1 MRFEAETLD
10 DALLKLYPELI
21 SRGANIS
28 ASRGRNAEILGVLIE
43 IEQARARLSRSE
55 TRGRLFSSLVELLWY
70 LTGDNQLEF
79 IEPYIS
85 RYREDS
91 EDGRT
96 VYGGYAKRII
106 LSRLGSRSISS
117 SRRLCG
123 ISTRSENALASFS
136 ILFLTPSS
144 QSIKVKSSPC
154 RSRCPIS

>member
-96 VYGGYAKRII
+96 VYGGY
-106 LSRLGSRSISS
+106 LSSHSAGS
-117 SRRLCG
+117 
-123 ISTRSENALASFS
+123 
-136 ILFLTPSS
+136 LTP
-144 QSIKVKSSPC
+144 K
-154 RSRCPIS
+154 

>member
-117 SRRLCG
+117 SRRL
-123 ISTRSENALASFS
+123 STRSENALASFS